1 MHAFQLTRP
10 RTFSL
15 IHTPEPDL
23 SREAPGSVLVRLR
36 RAVICGSD
44 LVEFSGKRR
53 TLRYPLPAGMPVH
66 ECVGEVVESTSEL
79 FAPGDQVLAV
89 PNEHRGL
96 LECFQTHESACIRLP
111 AELADLE
118 CSTLA
123 QPLSTVLYAVD
134 KLLQYPASGSRK
146 GKGTEQ
152 AAPASQT
159 RAGYTPF
166 PNMSRDSAPGDIAGT
181 SVAVVGLGPIGQLF
195 CWLLKLRGAA
205 SIVGIDPCPSRC
217 TFAEQMGASRTF
229 AQRALEVVQAMHHD
243 PTTWQAP
250 DICIEAAGQQTETIN
265 DCIELV
271 RHNGTI
277 LLFGVPVQPLY
288 SIEYSLLFRKNL
300 RLIASV
306 TPEWRQYLSLASELV
321 GQHHHELAPL
331 ITHRFPVAEAQQAYT
346 LYEQQQDALK
356 VLLDASQW
364 DRQSS

>member
-15 IHTPEPDL
+15 IQAPEPAL
-23 SREAPGSVLVRLR
+23 SRETPGSVLVRLR
-36 RAVICGSD
+36 WAVICGSD

-89 PNEHRGL
+89 PDEHRGL

-111 AELADLE
+111 AELAAQE
-118 CSTLA
+118 WSTLA

-134 KLLQYPASGSRK
+134 KL
-146 GKGTEQ
+146 
-152 AAPASQT
+152 
-159 RAGYTPF
+159 
-166 PNMSRDSAPGDIAGT
+166 GDITGA

-195 CWLLKLRGAA
+195 CWLLRLRGAA
-205 SIVGIDPCPSRC
+205 SIVGIDPCAARC
-217 TFAEQMGASRTF
+217 AFAEQMGASRTF
-229 AQRALEVVQAMHHD
+229 AQRGLEVVQAMHHD

-250 DICIEAAGQQTETIN
+250 DICIEAAGQQTETVN

-271 RHNGTI
+271 RHDGTI

-288 SIEYSLLFRKNL
+288 SIEYGLLFRKNL
-300 RLIASV
+300 HLIASV
-306 TPEWRQYLSLASELV
+306 TPEWRQYLSLAAELM

-346 LYEQQQDALK
+346 LYEQQQSALK

-364 DRQSS
+364 DHQ